1 MSNKKGGVK
10 VTQQQVIEA
19 SLTNL
24 MNRAYEKCTP
34 MCLKAKYFTSSI
46 PTGREKGCLSDCF
59 QNSILTSVISSS
71 NMANMQDQY
80 KEWIKGEKKAF

>member
-1 MSNKKGGVK
+1 MSKKKEVR
-10 VTQQQVIEA
+10 VTQQMVLEA

-34 MCLKAKYFTSSI
+34 VCLKPVYYTSSV

-59 QNSILTSVISSS
+59 QASIFTSVISS
-71 NMANMQDQY
+71 NNLATMQDDY
-80 KEWIKGEKKAF
+80 KNWIKGDKPKF